1 MRCALKLLFPFM
13 LKMPLSMG
21 KINCIFETRTFK
33 IMRRVF
39 SIFLYSNS
47 LYGLAAV
54 MLAMEHNLLCGLP
67 LNHPLFYVV
76 LFCGT
81 TAFYLFSYQY
91 DQHPHKGNL
100 RARWISR
107 NRTSLLLFRNTL
119 SAISCIGLIA
129 YLFMLPTIP
138 IATMIMYV
146 LLISLSP
153 LLGILYYGIS
163 FPGFFKVRLR
173 QFGWFKPFT
182 IGAVWAG
189 CVSLVPWLLVHW
201 ELYPFTGGKS
211 GFMFLWLHNWM
222 YISVLCILFDIKDY
236 AADHNQTL
244 KTFVVRVGLR
254 KLIFRIVLPLIFAG
268 TMALFMFMRLHHFST
283 ESMVLNLVPMLALF
297 WVTQSLQ
304 QRRSIEYFLVVIDGL
319 MVVKAVFGL
328 LSVWMS

>member
-1 MRCALKLLFPFM
+1 MQDWAV
-13 LKMPLSMG
+13 
-21 KINCIFETRTFK
+21 KIIRIFENGTFN

-54 MLAMEHNLLCGLP
+54 LLAMEHNLLCGLP
-67 LNHPLFYVV
+67 LNHPLFYIV

-91 DQHPHKGNL
+91 DKHPHKGNL
-100 RARWISR
+100 RAHWISR
-107 NRTSLLLFRNTL
+107 NWTPLLFFRNILT
-119 SAISCIGLIA
+119 AISCIGLLA
-129 YLFMLPTIP
+129 YLFILPSIP
-138 IATMIMYV
+138 IGTMVLYV
-146 LLISLSP
+146 FLISLSP
-153 LLGILYYGIS
+153 LLGLLYYGIS

-211 GFMFLWLHNWM
+211 DFMFLWLHNWM

-236 AADHNQTL
+236 AADHNQHL

-268 TMALFMFMRLHHFST
+268 TIALFMFMRLHHFST

-304 QRRSIEYFLVVIDGL
+304 QRRTTEYFLVVIDGL

-328 LSVWMS
+328 LSVWMG